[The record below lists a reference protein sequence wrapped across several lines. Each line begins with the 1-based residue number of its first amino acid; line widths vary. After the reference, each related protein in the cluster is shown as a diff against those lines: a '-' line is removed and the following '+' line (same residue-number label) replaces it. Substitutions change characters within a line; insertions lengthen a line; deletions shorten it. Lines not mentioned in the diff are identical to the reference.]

1 MDFNIGQRRLADIRA
16 QRNALLAACS
26 LLMIIGLF
34 QSVYLF
40 FRHER
45 VIVTPPQL
53 TQSFW
58 VEGNRFAPQYL
69 EQMALH
75 YAHLILDVT
84 EKNILY
90 QGDIV
95 LRAVSP
101 ESYGAFKEKLLSD
114 EKMLKKN
121 NLSTRF
127 SVTECK
133 ISAES
138 LSVEITGEMMSFVAD
153 KRVSQIHETYH
164 IQFQNQS
171 GRLLIS
177 GFSLVKSQRQEEKDL

>member
-1 MDFNIGQRRLADIRA
+1 MDFSIKQSRLADIKV
-16 QRNALLAACS
+16 QRNALLGACA
-26 LLMIIGLF
+26 LLLLSNSIQAILLI
-34 QSVYLF
+34 Y
-40 FRHER
+40 RHER
-45 VIVTPPQL
+45 IIVAPPQL

-58 VEGNRFAPQYL
+58 VEGNQFSAQYL

-95 LRAVSP
+95 LRAVTP
-101 ESYGAFKEKLLSD
+101 ESYGVFKEKLLSD
-114 EKMLKKN
+114 EKRLQKN

-127 SVTECK
+127 SATECK
-133 ISAES
+133 ISQET
-138 LSVEITGEMMSFVAD
+138 LTVEITGELMSYVAD
-153 KRVSQIHETYH
+153 KRISQIHETYQ

-171 GRLLIS
+171 GRLLINS
-177 GFSLVKSQRQEEKDL
+177 FSLVKSEKEENT